1 MSLAAILGLV
11 PGLTPIVDKLVA
23 LIPDPN
29 ARAKAAAE
37 ATSELLGV
45 LAGADA
51 GQRDIN
57 KIEAANS
64 SVFVSGWRPM
74 IGWVCAFSLA
84 YQYLGRPIATAIFD
98 AMGWRLPYL
107 PGLDEHLWELM
118 FLMLGMG
125 GLRSLDK
132 AKGK

>member
-1 MSLAAILGLV
+1 MNIAALI
-11 PGLTPIVDKLVA
+11 PGLTPIIDKLVG

-29 ARAKAAAE
+29 ARAQAAA
-37 ATSELLGV
+37 AAKSELLGALTTV
-45 LAGADA
+45 NA
-51 GQRDIN
+51 GQLQVN
-57 KIEAANS
+57 LAEAS
-64 SVFVSGWRPM
+64 SGSLFMGGWRPM

-84 YQYLGRPIATAIFD
+84 YQYLGRPVATAIFD

-132 AKGK
+132 RNGV